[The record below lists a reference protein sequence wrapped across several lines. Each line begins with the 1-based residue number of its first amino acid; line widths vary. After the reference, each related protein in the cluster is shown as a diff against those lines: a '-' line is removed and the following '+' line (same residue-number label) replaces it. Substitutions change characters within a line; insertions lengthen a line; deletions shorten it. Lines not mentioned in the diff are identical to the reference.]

1 MTTSVLY
8 HLHDRMQCYSAVAP
22 VSQTGTSIYKFSIK
36 VVKVKANVDKNQIG
50 YKGTS
55 GNCQISSFN
64 KGNSETDKLEENKS

>member
-1 MTTSVLY
+1 MLLVVFSCVL
-8 HLHDRMQCYSAVAP
+8 D
-22 VSQTGTSIYKFSIK
+22 GTSIYKFSIK